1 MLMLGSNMPP
11 KVGAMFDLRKETV
24 FGLIRDIFEALGQD
38 RKRILRIIGVPDGD
52 PTVFIEII
60 LDETPMQESMY
71 DFSGRILV
79 LSIEIAFMVVLLVYI
94 SLQWLVVRPM
104 ERITQSMM
112 TFRANP
118 EDESSSLDSSTRSDE
133 IGVAQRE
140 LVVMQND
147 LWAALRQKRRLAALG
162 AGMAKINHDLW
173 NTLATAV
180 IASDGLA
187 NIDDPEIKRLT
198 PRLYDVVTRAVS
210 LCSQTL
216 IYVFYG
222 KPSLSPSLFHISEL
236 IAEVSAAMQSDDLS
250 TLGGEERPKLN
261 WLNQVD
267 FELDI
272 EAGRQQL
279 FRVLSNPGL
288 NAHQAGATQVR
299 VTAEI
304 KNDAIWLNLANN
316 GPGLSENAR
325 AHLFEPFSG
334 STRLVIKAS
343 A

>member
-1 MLMLGSNMPP
+1 
-11 KVGAMFDLRKETV
+11 
-24 FGLIRDIFEALGQD
+24 
-38 RKRILRIIGVPDGD
+38 
-52 PTVFIEII
+52 
-60 LDETPMQESMY
+60 
-71 DFSGRILV
+71 
-79 LSIEIAFMVVLLVYI
+79 
-94 SLQWLVVRPM
+94 
-104 ERITQSMM
+104 
-112 TFRANP
+112 
-118 EDESSSLDSSTRSDE
+118 
-133 IGVAQRE
+133 
-140 LVVMQND
+140 MQND
-147 LWAALRQKRRLAALG
+147 LRAALRQKRRLAALG

-180 IASDGLA
+180 LASDGLA
-187 NIDDPEIKRLT
+187 NIDDPEVKRLT

-216 IYVFYG
+216 NYVSYD

-236 IAEVSAAMQSDDLS
+236 VAEVSAAMQSDDLS

-272 EAGRQQL
+272 EADRQQL

-325 AHLFEPFSG
+325 AHLFEPFAG
-334 STRLVIKAS
+334 STRAGDKGLGSVIAHDIIHARGGGIAIFRSDSNGTVFRLSLPRRRGADANK
-343 A
+343 